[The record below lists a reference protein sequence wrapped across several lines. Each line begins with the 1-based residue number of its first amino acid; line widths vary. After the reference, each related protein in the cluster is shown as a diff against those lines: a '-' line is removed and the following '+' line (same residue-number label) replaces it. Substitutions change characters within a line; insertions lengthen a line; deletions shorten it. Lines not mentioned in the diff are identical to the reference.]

1 MYFKQSKAF
10 LANRLID
17 FVIIMSMVRILNFT
31 LIPLV
36 KIILKRIVHL
46 QERMLQKTLTALNL
60 PPIELIRKKVIAGLV
75 DFIKTFFSKH
85 TILNILT
92 KYCVFTSEEVL
103 MVMRPY
109 QIVTTKKIINRIEI
123 SSNYKK
129 TDSIEAFG
137 YI

>member
-1 MYFKQSKAF
+1 
-10 LANRLID
+10 
-17 FVIIMSMVRILNFT
+17 
-31 LIPLV
+31 
-36 KIILKRIVHL
+36 
-46 QERMLQKTLTALNL
+46 MLQKTLTALNL
-60 PPIELIRKKVIAGLV
+60 PPIGLIRKKVIAGLV

-129 TDSIEAFG
+129 TGSIEAVG

>member
-1 MYFKQSKAF
+1 MYFKQSKVF

-46 QERMLQKTLTALNL
+46 QGRMLQKTLTALNL
-60 PPIELIRKKVIAGLV
+60 PPIGLIRKKVIAGLV

-109 QIVTTKKIINRIEI
+109 QIVTTEKIINRIEI

-129 TDSIEAFG
+129 TGSIEAVG